1 MKEVITMD
9 SLYKRISQSTT
20 MDKMG
25 LVVGFSALLMG
36 LYLVKQL
43 LFVYPLGEGVGR
55 NIEIAIY
62 LGTLLLPVIL
72 ASLSL
77 IKDNIYLMYLAFFCS
92 LPATSYVDRIE
103 VSYLLELTTFAYLI
117 SAIFITFDDKA
128 RKEITDVEFL
138 MRD

>member
-1 MKEVITMD
+1 MMD
-9 SLYKRISQSTT
+9 SFYKRINQSTT
-20 MDKMG
+20 MEKMG
-25 LVVGFSALLMG
+25 IAVGFSALLLG

-43 LFVYPLGEGVGR
+43 LFVYPLEEGVGR

-72 ASLSL
+72 ASISL
-77 IKDNIYLMYLAFFCS
+77 FKGNFYLMYLAFFCS
-92 LPATSYVDRIE
+92 LPVTSYVDRIE

-117 SAIFITFDDKA
+117 SAIFITFDNKSK
-128 RKEITDVEFL
+128 KEISDEEIL

>member
-1 MKEVITMD
+1 ME
-9 SLYKRISQSTT
+9 SFYKRINQSTT
-20 MDKMG
+20 MEKMG
-25 LVVGFSALLMG
+25 IAVGFFALLMG

-43 LFVYPLGEGVGR
+43 LFVYPLEEGVGR
-55 NIEIAIY
+55 NIEIGIY

-77 IKDNIYLMYLAFFCS
+77 FNDNFYLMYLAFFCS
-92 LPATSYVDRIE
+92 LPVTSYVDRME

-117 SAIFITFDDKA
+117 SAIFITFDNKSKKVISDE
-128 RKEITDVEFL
+128 EIL

>member
-1 MKEVITMD
+1 MMD
-9 SLYKRISQSTT
+9 SFYKRINQSTT
-20 MDKMG
+20 MEKMG
-25 LVVGFSALLMG
+25 IAVGFFALLMG

-43 LFVYPLGEGVGR
+43 LFVYPLEEGVGR
-55 NIEIAIY
+55 NIEIGIY

-77 IKDNIYLMYLAFFCS
+77 FNDNFYLMYLAFFCS
-92 LPATSYVDRIE
+92 LPVTSYVDRME

-117 SAIFITFDDKA
+117 SAIFITFDNKSKKVISDE
-128 RKEITDVEFL
+128 EIL